1 MMKAMTIAAAMMVAF
16 FSSGCAQMG
25 WGGSSDTGATGGTG
39 ASAASGEVVMLADP
53 AGTASAGTG
62 SVMSGTLGYRET
74 TSAGQGLDD

>member
-1 MMKAMTIAAAMMVAF
+1 MTKAMTITAATMIAL

-25 WGGSSDTGATGGTG
+25 WGGDSDTGATGGTG
-39 ASAASGEVVMLADP
+39 ASAATGEVVMLPDP

-62 SVMSGTLGYRET
+62 SVMSGTLGYREI